1 MKFEN
6 VFSRPGKD
14 MDFRENGRGHGK
26 VMEFP
31 FFGPKISCCLKTGK
45 IHLVTEQKYGPEGHE
60 KVMEKSLNFI
70 AQFLYEPCPCSKN
83 NRSLFH
89 FLFL

>member
-45 IHLVTEQKYGPEGHE
+45 IHLVTSKNMAL
-60 KVMEKSLNFI
+60 KVMKKSWK
-70 AQFLYEPCPCSKN
+70 S
-83 NRSLFH
+83 R
-89 FLFL
+89 